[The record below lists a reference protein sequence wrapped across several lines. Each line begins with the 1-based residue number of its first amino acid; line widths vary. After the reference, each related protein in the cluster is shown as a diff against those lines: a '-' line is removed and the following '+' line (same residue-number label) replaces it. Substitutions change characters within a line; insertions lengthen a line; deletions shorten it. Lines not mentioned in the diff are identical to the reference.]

1 MWSVIEAQRKFMS
14 LSNYLISPAFAG
26 VETNSQIVTHDEQTV
41 QLEQAPDDNL
51 AFDLIGLTQLQ
62 EDPQFT
68 DIDGSGVSVAVI
80 DTGIDID
87 HPLIAPNYIA
97 GYDFID
103 SDRDPSDPDGHGT
116 HVAGIIGAADET
128 IGVAT
133 DVGLIGLRAL
143 NSNGTASILKIE
155 DALQWVLDNRR
166 RYNIVAV
173 NLSLGMGSFTS
184 EADAWVYG
192 SVISDEI
199 ARLEEDGVSLVSS
212 TGNNYYTNSLTSEL
226 TSIAYPAIASTLA
239 VGAVWQESAEDATWL
254 GGSID
259 HSAEADRIASF
270 SQRSTAANVIFAPG
284 TNIHS
289 TISGGGIDENSGTS
303 QASPHVAGA
312 VALLQEASLQFGDR
326 LLTPTE
332 VREILRSTGDLVFDG
347 DDEHDNVSNTNAA
360 YTRVN
365 IYNAVKEVKRRSDNL
380 NLTANNTAVAS
391 DFDGTTAGAY
401 TVPDLSN
408 LTIAPIAEA
417 IGRDGGKTRDN
428 DVDLYRFDVTALG
441 ALSIEVTSDSEAE
454 DFDSYLRL
462 FDAAG
467 TELAAN
473 NDLDETNLLSG
484 LDLNL
489 DRGTYYVGVSGN
501 GNTEYDPNLA
511 GSGTTGS
518 TGDYALE
525 FDFDEP
531 DPNIGTIH
539 RFFRSDIGVHFYT
552 VSEAE
557 RDAIDINLDHYIYE
571 GESFAAARAIDNSE
585 AQPVYRFFNTSTG
598 AHLYTIS
605 EAERNYIDDNL
616 ANYSFEGIA
625 YHGYAS
631 DRPGTVPLYRFYNSQ
646 LDAHFYTP
654 STAERDSILSNL
666 SDYQLEGKDGIAFYV
681 EPIT

>member
-1 MWSVIEAQRKFMS
+1 MS
-14 LSNYLISPAFAG
+14 LFNYLISPAFTG
-26 VETNSQIVTHDEQTV
+26 VEDESQMVAYDEQTV

-51 AFDLIGLTQLQ
+51 AFDLIGLTQLR
-62 EDPQFT
+62 EDPQFAG
-68 DIDGSGVSVAVI
+68 IDGSGVSVAVI

-97 GYDFID
+97 GYDFVD
-103 SDRDPSDPDGHGT
+103 GDRDPSDPDGHGT
-116 HVAGIIGAADET
+116 HVAGIIGAADEA

-143 NSNGTASILKIE
+143 DSNGTASILKIE

-166 RYNIVAV
+166 QYNISAV

-199 ARLEEDGVSLVSS
+199 ERLEEVGVSLISS
-212 TGNNYYTNSLTSEL
+212 TGNNYYTNSLTSDL
-226 TSIAYPAIASTLA
+226 TSIAYPAISSTLA
-239 VGAVWQESAEDATWL
+239 VGAVWQESAENATWL

-259 HSAEADRIASF
+259 HNAEADRIASF
-270 SQRSTAANVIFAPG
+270 SQRLAAANVIFAPG
-284 TNIHS
+284 TNIFS
-289 TISGGGIDENSGTS
+289 TISGGGIGKNSGTS

-326 LLTPTE
+326 LLAPDE
-332 VREILRSTGDLVFDG
+332 VTEILRSTGDLVFDG
-347 DDEHDNVSNTNAA
+347 DDEHDNVSNTNVGYA
-360 YTRVN
+360 RVN
-365 IYNAVKEVKRRSDNL
+365 IYNAVKEIKRRSDNL
-380 NLTANNTAVAS
+380 NLTANNTASLAS
-391 DFDGTTAGAY
+391 DFDGTIAGAY
-401 TVPDLSN
+401 TVPDLSS
-408 LTIAPIAEA
+408 LEIAAIAES
-417 IGRDGGKTRDN
+417 IGEDSGNIRDR

-441 ALSIEVTSDSEAE
+441 TLSIEVMGDSESE

-467 TELAAN
+467 SELVAN
-473 NDLDETNLLSG
+473 NDLDDTSLLSR

-501 GNTEYDPNLA
+501 GNTDYDPNLA

-525 FDFDEP
+525 FDFDEQ
-531 DPNIGTIH
+531 DREIGTIH

-557 RDAIDINLDHYIYE
+557 RDAIDANLDHYIYE

-585 AQPVYRFFNTSTG
+585 AKPVYRFFNTSTG
-598 AHLYTIS
+598 AHLYTMS
-605 EAERNYIDDNL
+605 EAERNHIDDNL
-616 ANYSFEGIA
+616 ANYSFEGVA
-625 YHGYAS
+625 YNGYES
-631 DRPGTVPLYRFYNSQ
+631 DRPGATPLYRFYNSQ

-654 STAERDSILSNL
+654 STAERDAILSNL
-666 SDYQLEGKDGIAFYV
+666 PDYQLEGNNGIAFYV
-681 EPIT
+681 EPIL